1 MNGVNVDTH
10 REPATRLYHAANEGQ
25 PDASAEGQHALSAC
39 LFYLNMVS
47 VPCFFLVGQGQ
58 YV

>member
-10 REPATRLYHAANEGQ
+10 REPATRLYHAATEGQ

-47 VPCFFLVGQGQ
+47 VPCFF
-58 YV
+58 